1 MVSDRT
7 LTLVPSETI
16 TLSTADER
24 RRTVVDAA
32 ITVFAKS
39 GYQATPVTAIA
50 EEAGISSAYVF
61 KLYSG
66 KEALFLAAL
75 ERAFGRVV
83 DALRV
88 GADASRTADP
98 EAVLDAMGEA
108 YARLISERSLLMLQ
122 VHAMSAADVPAI
134 AAELRA
140 GIERVTA
147 FAQERSGASAAA
159 VQRFIAYGQLCHL
172 IVATGMTDADGPW
185 AATLT
190 AGIRHY

>member
-1 MVSDRT
+1 MADA
-7 LTLVPSETI
+7 TI
-16 TLSTADER
+16 TLSTAEER

-32 ITVFAKS
+32 ITTFART

-61 KLYSG
+61 KLYAG

-75 ERAFGRVV
+75 GRAFGRVV
-83 DALRV
+83 DALRI
-88 GADASRTADP
+88 GADASTSKDP
-98 EAVLDAMGEA
+98 LVVLDAMGEA
-108 YARLISERSLLMLQ
+108 YARLIGERSLLMIQ

-134 AAELRA
+134 AAGLRA

-147 FAQERSGASAAA
+147 FAQERSGASAAD

-172 IVATGMTDADGPW
+172 IVAIGMTADDGPW
-185 AATLT
+185 AAALT
-190 AGIRHY
+190 QGIRHF